1 MLRGSRP
8 GERRGGRKRDTPN
21 RRTLLTNA
29 ILSIGSDQPTA
40 SWRGF
45 LLKLV
50 KDQKLP
56 ADTRMAVVPKCFPPK
71 RTRSS
76 RTGWS
81 QPLAGLRTNIPQE
94 ASDKVDSGLAFKGSQ
109 MPVTVLAGRDWNP
122 RALDA
127 LFGVVRDATAD
138 PKARR
143 KAARTIAEFL
153 LPKVGKKAKILP
165 DEYGFSVNPNLASAY
180 RDI

>member
-21 RRTLLTNA
+21 RRTLLTNT
-29 ILSIGSDQPTA
+29 ILSIGLNQPTA
-40 SWRGF
+40 SWRAF

-76 RTGWS
+76 RTGRS
-81 QPLAGLRTNIPQE
+81 QPLAGLRTNILQE
-94 ASDKVDSGLAFKGSQ
+94 ASDKIGSGLAFNGSQ
-109 MPVTVLAGRDWNP
+109 MPAMVPAGRDWNP
-122 RALDA
+122 QALDA
-127 LFGVVRDATAD
+127 LLGVVQDATAD
-138 PKARR
+138 PQVRR
-143 KAARTIAEFL
+143 IAARA
-153 LPKVGKKAKILP
+153 
-165 DEYGFSVNPNLASAY
+165 
-180 RDI
+180 